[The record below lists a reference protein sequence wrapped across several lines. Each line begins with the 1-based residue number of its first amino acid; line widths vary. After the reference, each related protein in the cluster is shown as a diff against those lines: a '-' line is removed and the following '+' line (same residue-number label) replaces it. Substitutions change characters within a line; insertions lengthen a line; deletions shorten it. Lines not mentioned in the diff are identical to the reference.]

1 MKFPRKHFMKK
12 HPKRWLD
19 ALGRVWLFQ
28 KDFTPSEAIRQWIES
43 DEWDESIQLVFIL
56 WGELE
61 DIAPPLPI
69 DGTIELVRRST
80 GETRQVSISQIYDES
95 GFKLAALVELV

>member
-1 MKFPRKHFMKK
+1 MKFPRQSFLKK

-28 KDFTPSEAIRQWIES
+28 KDFPPSEAIRQWIES
-43 DEWDESIQLVFIL
+43 DEWDESVELVFIL

-61 DIAPPLPI
+61 DINPPLPR
-69 DGTIELVRRST
+69 DGVIELKRQGIS
-80 GETRQVSISQIYDES
+80 RQVSISQIYDES
-95 GFKLAALVELV
+95 GFKLAAIVHLL